1 MGQTDDDGFTYDPK
15 TQLASVAATDGTRV
29 LAAFDGVEQS
39 PVGAGESAAQR
50 VSRIADMAGWPVAQR
65 DISPGGVAVQATT
78 LAEAA
83 WTMLLAVADT
93 DLALLWINRAGQLAF
108 RPEGRVTPSRKVGT
122 IIGCGPDDPANLLDP
137 QTASLEDGTTTGW
150 YATSNVSL
158 ANTTAQAALGSH
170 SLAMTAIADGDVLPL
185 QLPSSPVVAGQ
196 AYDITGTFRAA
207 SQSRNCF
214 MYWYWYDAGNNYIGA
229 GGANVIKPDSATSW
243 TVITE
248 TGRVAP
254 AGAASIGLIPYVQSC
269 LAGETHYVDALR
281 VALAGVAPTIVISPV
296 NITGQQPTITR
307 NIVSV
312 SRQARDSDDTP
323 VTVTV
328 RDDPSVARFLA
339 HSYSRTDLIHNDDSW
354 SATVAQAV
362 LMGSAWP
369 STSPASVDL
378 SSRADPAATALL
390 LSLEPSL
397 SIDVTDGVNTWE
409 CEPVGWQVVIT
420 RNEVS
425 GTISLVDVSAWY
437 GAAWDDTS
445 TDDGWDLSS
454 WGF

>member
-1 MGQTDDDGFTYDPK
+1 MSGTSLLSGIDIEVALGIGTIKPGAVWDASTWDFNTWQETDTPLGDWTDITCDVVEPVVLASGSNPDGVVTSWEAQTCSFTLTGDTYDPRSGPYMTLLGPALPVRVRWRPTGTDDSSWLTSFVGQTDDDGFTYDPK

-29 LAAFDGVEQS
+29 LAAFDGVEQG
-39 PVGAGESAAQR
+39 PIGAGESAAQR

-93 DLALLWINRAGQLAF
+93 DLALLWINRAGQLAY

-122 IIGCGPDDPANLLDP
+122 IIGCVPDPG
-137 QTASLEDGTTTGW
+137 DG
-150 YATSNVSL
+150 
-158 ANTTAQAALGSH
+158 
-170 SLAMTAIADGDVLPL
+170 
-185 QLPSSPVVAGQ
+185 
-196 AYDITGTFRAA
+196 
-207 SQSRNCF
+207 
-214 MYWYWYDAGNNYIGA
+214 
-229 GGANVIKPDSATSW
+229 
-243 TVITE
+243 
-248 TGRVAP
+248 
-254 AGAASIGLIPYVQSC
+254 
-269 LAGETHYVDALR
+269 
-281 VALAGVAPTIVISPV
+281 TIVIDPV

-339 HSYSRTDLIHNDDSW
+339 HSYSRTDLIHDDDSW

-378 SSRADPAATALL
+378 SSRADPAASALL

-437 GAAWDDTS
+437 GAAWDSANTS
-445 TDDGWDLSS
+445 DGWDESA